1 MRGYLLELV
10 EQVLRRGTA
19 DVMDLVNLVY
29 FVVSREKREERK
41 DLEEYTADSP
51 NIHLMVIVPVCQQAL
66 R

>member
-1 MRGYLLELV
+1 MRSYLLELV
-10 EQVLRRGTA
+10 EQVLRRGTT

-41 DLEEYTADSP
+41 DLKEYTSDSP
-51 NIHLMVIVPVCQQAL
+51 DIHLMVIVPVSQQTL